1 MTLKAPETV
10 TIGDASFVFRPPVE
24 GDEGAVLLFTRAL
37 RPNELLFLPT
47 DMTQPANVRTWIEDS
62 IAGRSLSTLA
72 LVDDKIVAYCTIARS
87 PIAWMAHVADLRLIV
102 ASSARRRGLGRAL
115 TIEAVRNAVDSGVE
129 KIVAE
134 MTIEQTDAIAM
145 FRRIG
150 FQSEAVLRDH
160 VRDRDGELHDLV
172 IMSHH
177 TAQLLS
183 AYGLAA
189 GAGGYVTTRPPAA
202 PVLFARDD

>member
-1 MTLKAPETV
+1 MTLKTPETV
-10 TIGDASFVFRPPVE
+10 TLGDASFVFRPPVE
-24 GDEGAVLLFTRAL
+24 GDETAVLAFTRAL
-37 RPNELLFLPT
+37 QPNELLFLPT
-47 DMTQPANVRTWIEDS
+47 DMTQVENVRAWIADS
-62 IAGRSLSTLA
+62 IAGRSLTTLA
-72 LVDDKIVAYCTIARS
+72 LLDNQIVAYCTIARS
-87 PIAWMAHVADLRLIV
+87 PVEWMRHVADLRLIV
-102 ASSARRRGLGRAL
+102 AASARRRGLGRAL

-129 KIVAE
+129 KIIAE
-134 MTIEQTDAIAM
+134 ITIEQTDAIAM

-160 VRDRDGELHDLV
+160 VRDREGELHDLV

-202 PVLFARDD
+202 PIMFPRDD